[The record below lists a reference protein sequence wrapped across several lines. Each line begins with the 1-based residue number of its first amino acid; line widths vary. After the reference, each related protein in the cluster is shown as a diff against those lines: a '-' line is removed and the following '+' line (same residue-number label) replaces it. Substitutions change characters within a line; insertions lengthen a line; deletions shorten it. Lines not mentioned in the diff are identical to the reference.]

1 LQRDYIDGIIKPV
14 AKTIKAINVKFDE
27 FYILFDEFYILFA
40 KKLWY
45 NKITNKK

>member
-1 LQRDYIDGIIKPV
+1 MDGIIKSV
-14 AKTIKAINVKFDE
+14 IKTIKAINVKFDE
-27 FYILFDEFYILFA
+27 FCIFFDTIYILFV

>member
-1 LQRDYIDGIIKPV
+1 MDGIIKSV
-14 AKTIKAINVKFDE
+14 IKTIKAINVKFDE

-45 NKITNKK
+45 NKITNKN